1 MGKNEIK
8 LLSELSQLSPEQLK
22 NSFGVY
28 IKQHRIAK
36 NYTQQDL
43 ADLLGITQK
52 SVNCFENGKTFPKQE
67 HIFKIALALDM
78 SLDEFVFRYTRF
90 DQTICIR
97 EINDMLSTLSNEEQG
112 LLLNMLKAIC
122 TSMKSNKK
130 RKYNSQK
137 QAIKHFGI
145 QSYKGGAL

>member
-8 LLSELSQLSPEQLK
+8 LLSELSQLSLEQLK

-28 IKQHRIAK
+28 IKQHRIKQHRIAK

-130 RKYNSQK
+130 
-137 QAIKHFGI
+137 AEI
-145 QSYKGGAL
+145 